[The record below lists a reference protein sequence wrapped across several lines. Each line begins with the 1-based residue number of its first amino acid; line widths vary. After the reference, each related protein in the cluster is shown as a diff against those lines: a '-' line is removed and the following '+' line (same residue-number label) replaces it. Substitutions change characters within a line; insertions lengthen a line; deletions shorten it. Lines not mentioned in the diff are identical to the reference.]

1 MKKSIIFSLIAMTFV
16 AFTITGCDPQDKPG
30 EVTNTITNLTVKPA
44 QLVLTPG
51 ESTRLAAMTEPA
63 GANVAI
69 KWTSSN
75 PDVASVS
82 NNGTVT
88 AEAIGQ
94 AKITAKAG
102 DFTATCE
109 VTVKSV
115 YETLNFTGA
124 FVLNWDTTYSDK
136 LDTLSAPGWGPY
148 VCKQALCHVELFTE
162 GFYVNDELDLA
173 GADKGA
179 ILSFD
184 APFDWAPAWCNG
196 GQPAY
201 FILGKWYILSEYA
214 DSAYSN
220 VGYEA
225 SINQPAFA
233 GAISDYMTA
242 AYIDKDQTRARQAIE
257 LAATQISGATLT
269 TYEYHT
275 KEEGYSDDGYY
286 GSAIPELFFGK
297 GWVDINNNYSASGY
311 MCSIESYKL
320 TADELL
326 FDEDT
331 TTNEFHTY
339 GVHFRE
345 TETSF
350 ELVDSLVTFG
360 QNYKYE
366 LAAAAASAPA
376 HKVAPKRQS
385 FQVHML
391 TPEQKARHQAALN
404 RKAEIKKK

>member
-1 MKKSIIFSLIAMTFV
+1 MKKSIILSLIAIVFV
-16 AFTITGCDPQDKPG
+16 AFAVTSCDKKEEGGATSITALTI
-30 EVTNTITNLTVKPA
+30 KPA

-51 ESTRLAAMTEPA
+51 ESSRLAALTEPA

-69 KWTSSN
+69 TWTSSN

-88 AEAIGQ
+88 AVDLGTAT
-94 AKITAKAG
+94 ITATSG
-102 DFTATCE
+102 NFTSTCE

-148 VCKQALCHVELFTE
+148 VCKQALCHVEIFTE

-173 GADKGA
+173 GADRGA

-196 GQPAY
+196 GKPSY
-201 FILGKWYILSEYA
+201 FILGKWYIYSEYA

-233 GAISDYMTA
+233 GAINDYLTA
-242 AYIDKDQTRARQAIE
+242 TINKDQTRARQAIE

-286 GSAIPELFFGK
+286 GSAVPELYFGK
-297 GWVDINNNYSASGY
+297 GWVDIANNYSASGY